1 MDNSKRIEILTQNN
15 KKLIRENDRLR
26 KKIETYIQE
35 GKKINVLRDE
45 LEIIRQTWITEL
57 DEIEKQKKEYSALLK
72 EIREFKD
79 ELLYGKIVNDN

>member
-72 EIREFKD
+72 EVREFKD